1 MLSGAE
7 APQQTAQHRL
17 ASSDEGEQACGH
29 LVAQWQS
36 HASASAAG
44 SAASAASPW
53 FGFGFGLGLAYPY
66 SNLNPKPNPKPNPN
80 VDADELVRRD
90 RHLVGRLEGAAGVPG

>member
-17 ASSDEGEQACGH
+17 PSSDEGEQAFGH

-36 HASASAAG
+36 HASASPAG

-53 FGFGFGLGLAYPY
+53 FGFGFGFGLA
-66 SNLNPKPNPKPNPN
+66 SPNPN
-80 VDADELVRRD
+80 PNPNPNPESLTQ
-90 RHLVGRLEGAAGVPG
+90 HEP